1 MQAFS
6 SAVDNFD
13 FGRAA
18 TSAAVSVG
26 AVTLDKNMLI
36 CMQPLIQPLN
46 KPSRERGGEEWLE
59 RNEQLVSLPR
69 ELWNDEMLKKG

>member
-36 CMQPLIQPLN
+36 CMQPLN